1 MISEMKLPDFKVA
14 ILCMTYQ
21 HASFI
26 KDALDGFCMQ
36 QTSFPFIAAV
46 VDDASTDGEK
56 EVINHYLRD
65 NFAVES
71 KDAYV
76 EDVEEGCYTF
86 AQHKS
91 NKNCYILSFNLK
103 RNLFKQ
109 KGAKSRLIARWTAGA
124 KYIAECEGDDY
135 WTDPAKLQ
143 KQVDYMEEHEDC
155 CMCTHSANWESQ
167 GSVYQYG
174 CRYNFP
180 CDLTTEEVIKNGG
193 LYLATN
199 SLVYRSWLRN
209 DMPKWRK
216 ESSVGD
222 FPLQILGTLRGKLH
236 YLPETMSVYRFMRED
251 SWTTKHFDQKETDTS
266 VKYAKNKV
274 FWFDLLD
281 KDTNFQFTKTIYSYL
296 FPSYNILFNAHEV
309 SFSDYFR
316 AAMKADEK
324 HYGSVFK
331 DFLIR
336 YFKPC
341 YKICLLFGVKKKDR

>member
-1 MISEMKLPDFKVA
+1 MRANVSYLLRIYCATFNHKNY
-14 ILCMTYQ
+14 IL
-21 HASFI
+21 
-26 KDALDGFCMQ
+26 DALNGFVIQ
-36 QTSFPFIAAV
+36 QTHFPYVCTI
-46 VDDASTDGEK
+46 VDDASTDGEE
-56 EVINHYLRD
+56 EVIKKYVQD
-65 NFAVES
+65 NFDLQDTSVAYE
-71 KDAYV
+71 KDTDYGHV
-76 EDVEEGCYTF
+76 IF
-86 AQHKS
+86 AQHKT
-91 NKNCYILSFNLK
+91 NKNCYFAVILLK
-103 RNLFKQ
+103 ENHYSQ
-109 KGAKSRLIARWTAGA
+109 KKSKAPYLTEWMDT
-124 KYIAECEGDDY
+124 KYLALCEGDDY

-143 KQVDYMEEHEDC
+143 KQVDYLEEHEDC

-251 SWTTKHFDQKETDTS
+251 SWTAKHFDQKETDTS

-324 HYGSVFK
+324 HYGRVFK